1 MPFSGR
7 ALIEIAACQRYQA
20 AMKNISRSVR
30 QAVILITLA
39 AVLGFVTG
47 CRNTAEGVGRDVERA
62 GEAIQDKVD

>member
-1 MPFSGR
+1 
-7 ALIEIAACQRYQA
+7 
-20 AMKNISRSVR
+20 MKNISRSVR